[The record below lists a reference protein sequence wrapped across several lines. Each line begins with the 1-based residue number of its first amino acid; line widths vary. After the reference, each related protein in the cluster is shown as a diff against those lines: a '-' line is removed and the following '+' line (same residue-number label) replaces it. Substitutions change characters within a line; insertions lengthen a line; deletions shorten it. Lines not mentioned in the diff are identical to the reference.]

1 MEKEVSN
8 TVSIEARMDLLEQ
21 KTQQLADLLAGLAQ
35 VTQQLM
41 EINHTVLEAAKDL
54 RARKNN

>member
-1 MEKEVSN
+1 METE
-8 TVSIEARMDLLEQ
+8 TVDLESRMELLER

-41 EINHTVLEAAKDL
+41 EMNHTVLEAAKQV
-54 RARKNN
+54 RAHRDN

>member
-1 MEKEVSN
+1 MNNDVSDAVPME
-8 TVSIEARMDLLEQ
+8 TRMDLLER

-41 EINHTVLEAAKDL
+41 EMNHTVLEAAKDL
-54 RARKNN
+54 RARKN

>member
-1 MEKEVSN
+1 ME
-8 TVSIEARMDLLEQ
+8 TQTADLEARMEMLER

-41 EINHTVLEAAKDL
+41 EMNHTVLEAAKEV
-54 RARKNN
+54 RAKKKN